1 MTFSRKIGDK
11 AATMSENLGPQKRV
25 IESFADACEHDVR
38 IAAAFVGGSFATG
51 TADAFSDVDLYAI
64 VRLDAYDAL
73 LAEPREFFERFGQPV
88 FLEHFDG
95 FEFDM
100 FVFIL
105 DDGVQG
111 ELGIARP
118 GRFLHIHGGPF
129 RVLVDKE
136 GLLEGVTFPRQRP
149 TEEQQLETLRETLH
163 WFWRDV
169 SLCGVAMARRR
180 LWTAAGCLASMRR
193 RCVDLARLEADFGA
207 WANGYEKLEEA
218 IKREVLA
225 DLERSFPVF
234 EGGAMA
240 GAVDCLI
247 AFYRRVA
254 PELARKHGVD
264 YPLSLEEAV
273 LRALSKQ
280 LAHGRGVRGAL
291 DQGSTQNLCRKKR
304 EHL

>member
-1 MTFSRKIGDK
+1 MDPLDR
-11 AATMSENLGPQKRV
+11 QKHV
-25 IESFADACEHDVR
+25 IESFAAVCERDAR
-38 IAAAFVGGSFATG
+38 IVAAFVGGSFATG
-51 TADAFSDVDLYAI
+51 RADAFSDVDLYVI
-64 VRLDAYDAL
+64 VRTDAYDRF
-73 LAEPREFFERFGQPV
+73 LAGHREFFKRFVVPV

-105 DDGVQG
+105 EDGVQG

-118 GRFLHIHGGPF
+118 DHFMHIHGGPF
-129 RVLVDKE
+129 EALVDKE
-136 GLLEGVTFPRQRP
+136 GLLEGAAFPRQGP
-149 TEEQQLETLRETLH
+149 TEEQQRETLRETLH

-169 SLCGVAMARRR
+169 SLYGVAMARRR
-180 LWTAAGCLASMRR
+180 LWTAAGYLASMRR
-193 RCVDLARLEADFGA
+193 RCIDLARLEADFGA

-234 EGGAMA
+234 DGGAMA
-240 GAVDCLI
+240 EAVDCLI

-291 DQGSTQNLCRKKR
+291 DQGSTPNLCRKKR